1 MDHSSAPH
9 WKESHLRSAKPAGLH
24 LDAATLRKLKNQALQ
39 KALKLQEKAAKQTAE
54 NIAHAKLA
62 VRDVASSRDARE
74 AGAKVWTLWRNAEGG
89 AFVLAVARILVC
101 LYFVNLVVED
111 YQHWSFMQSPE
122 MVERRKFYPHRIA
135 AARFPYLGLFVFIP
149 AAVLAAVGVQ
159 VPITA
164 TIMTLDMI
172 YNSSSLI
179 WSQLL
184 MLVRYGQRP
193 NELTV
198 KKLAMLGCVTLVLAH
213 SVKDIREKLQNNA
226 YAGLLLGGSEKK
238 EPGVRKSLVLLF
250 GRLLMTLL
258 FLYVGWV
265 QIHRVIMRDWA
276 LWSKFDNDGVW
287 RKDGHDNNWLL
298 LEFVLSLPFAVGFKL
313 AWVSRLLA
321 LTLSLEAF
329 TCWPFWVDWPSWQYT
344 AHVRL
349 HFVTNLGVAGGLI
362 LLQNFGAGRYTV
374 DQLMKK
380 KAT

>member
-1 MDHSSAPH
+1 MDNSPGPRWNA
-9 WKESHLRSAKPAGLH
+9 KHLGSAKPAGLQ
-24 LDAATLRKLKNQALQ
+24 LDAATLKKLKDQALA
-39 KALKLQEKAAKQTAE
+39 KARKLQEQAAKQTAQ
-54 NIAHAKLA
+54 NYAHAKLA
-62 VRDVASSRDARE
+62 IQDVASSRDARE
-74 AGAKVWTLWRNAEGG
+74 AGAKVWTIWKNAEGG
-89 AFVLAVARILVC
+89 SIVLAIARLLVC
-101 LYFVNLVVED
+101 LYFINLVVED
-111 YQHWSFMQSPE
+111 YQHWAFMQTPE
-122 MVERRKFYPHRIA
+122 MVERRKFYPHRMP

-149 AAVLAAVGVQ
+149 AAVLAAAGVQ
-159 VPITA
+159 VPVTA

-179 WSQLL
+179 WSQFL
-184 MLVRYGQRP
+184 MLLQYGTRP

-198 KKLAMLGCVTLVLAH
+198 KKLAMLGCVALVLAH
-213 SVKDIREKLQNNA
+213 SVKDMKEQLQNNA
-226 YAGLLLGGSEKK
+226 YAGLLLGGNQKK

-265 QIHRVIMRDWA
+265 QMHRVIMRDWA
-276 LWSKFDNDGVW
+276 LWSKVENDGVW

-298 LEFVLSLPFAVGFKL
+298 LEFLLSLPFAVGFKTAL
-313 AWVSRLLA
+313 VSRLLA

-380 KAT
+380 KGT